1 MINLTINTDQNVY
14 NLKCKEGDSL
24 KDIIKNECINF
35 IFPCGGVGRCGNC
48 KVKVLKGVQQPTYL
62 DKSNLSKYEIDNN
75 IRLACSIYLK
85 NDTEIY
91 LKQINLFEL
100 D

>member
-1 MINLTINTDQNVY
+1 MINLTINTNQNVY
-14 NLKCKEGDSL
+14 NLKCKQGDNL
-24 KDIIKNECINF
+24 KDIIKNKNINF

-48 KVKVLKGVQQPTYL
+48 KIKILKGTQQPTTL
-62 DKSNLSKYEIDNN
+62 DKSNLSEYELKDN

-85 NDTEIY
+85 NDMEIY
-91 LKQINLFEL
+91 LKEIDFFDL